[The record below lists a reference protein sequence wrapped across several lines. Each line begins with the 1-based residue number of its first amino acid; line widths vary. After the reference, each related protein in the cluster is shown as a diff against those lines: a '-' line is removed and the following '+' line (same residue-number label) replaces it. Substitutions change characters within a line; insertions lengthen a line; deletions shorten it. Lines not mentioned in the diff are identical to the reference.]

1 MDESVICSDRFLF
14 ITERI
19 ASYGLIKIV
28 WKKLSTMFISTTI
41 EKDRNRRSGISFKL
55 SNCKSSRVRSRGW
68 SLSSSPVVLGFFFLI
83 NVIQTFC
90 GCWMNPPNT
99 LGRISFPT
107 PHPLHRIGSKKSKEA
122 SRGGVVCRSW
132 SWVVRGKSCSSR
144 ARREYQSI
152 ETPQVVVLQKKRKRR
167 HKSPTTTAE
176 YQRPSHTRV
185 QSPDSWET
193 DVRST
198 SFSNDNSPEGKKEEE
213 KKKRNKRDFGDS
225 SRKS

>member
-1 MDESVICSDRFLF
+1 
-14 ITERI
+14 
-19 ASYGLIKIV
+19 
-28 WKKLSTMFISTTI
+28 MFISTTI

-55 SNCKSSRVRSRGW
+55 SNCNHHGW
-68 SLSSSPVVLGFFFLI
+68 DPAVLEFVVVVLRLFFLL

-107 PHPLHRIGSKKSKEA
+107 PLHPLHRIGSKKSSKGGG
-122 SRGGVVCRSW
+122 SRLWSW

-152 ETPQVVVLQKKRKRR
+152 ETQVVVLQRKRKENGGT
-167 HKSPTTTAE
+167 S
-176 YQRPSHTRV
+176 RPPPPPHIKGQATRV
-185 QSPDSWET
+185 QSSPDSWET

-198 SFSNDNSPEGKKEEE
+198 SFSNDNSPERRKKM
-213 KKKRNKRDFGDS
+213 RNKRDFGDS
-225 SRKS
+225 SRKELEKELRHHAGITDSGSCYYYYYYYYYYQQ